1 VDAVTQITPV
11 TPEGPPAPSAD
22 LPALLLEAGLSAEQ
36 IDRLQKLGLSGE
48 RALLYARQQEWIDE
62 TTQRQITVR
71 LLGIPYYPHI
81 PDPRISPVFTQKVPI
96 DYARRF
102 GVIGLGSDEG
112 TVHLVGSCL
121 PEASLL
127 TNIANLLGCP
137 VRPALSGEDQI
148 TAAINRGYASQS
160 SGVEKV
166 IDAIPIDEGLAEAAE
181 LLSEGDL
188 LDTAKRAPVIK
199 LVNLILFEAIQ
210 HRASDVHIQPYPNKV
225 QVRFRIDGI
234 LHDFWEL
241 PKPVQD
247 EILSRIKIIGRMNIA
262 EKRLAQDGRCTVTV
276 GDRIVDLRIATLPG
290 SCGERVVL
298 RLLDK
303 SARLY
308 GLADL
313 GMSQADLDSF
323 SQLITRPYG
332 ILLVTGPT
340 GSGKSTTLYAALQ
353 YLNAKELNIITLED
367 PIEYELAGI
376 SQTQV
381 STAKG
386 MTFATGLRSV
396 LRQDPD
402 ILMIGEI
409 RDEETARMAIQ
420 SALTGHLVFS
430 TLHTNDSAGAVAR
443 LLDLGVEPY
452 LVASSLLAVVAQRLV
467 RRICPHCRQ
476 PQSLTAEQIQ
486 QLQAGRDLQG
496 QTVYEGRGC
505 RRCLATGYFERL
517 GLFEMLQVNDAIR
530 QLIQHRATTIEVKQA
545 AMAAGMRTLRQ
556 DAIGKML
563 AGATT
568 TKEVLRVTHPDE
580 V

>member
-1 VDAVTQITPV
+1 VDAVIPITAISPD
-11 TPEGPPAPSAD
+11 GPAAKPAD
-22 LPALLLEAGLSAEQ
+22 LLALLQEAGASTEQ
-36 IDRLQKLGLSGE
+36 VGQLHQHGLTGQ
-48 RALLYARQQEWIDE
+48 RALQYAQQQEWIDE
-62 TTQRQITVR
+62 TAGLRIAAR
-71 LLGIPYYPHI
+71 LLNLPLHI
-81 PDPRISPVFTQKVPI
+81 RIHSPQISPAFIQKVPI

-102 GVIGLGSDEG
+102 GVIGLAGDNGS
-112 TVHLVGSCL
+112 VHLVSAGL
-121 PEASLL
+121 PTPSLL
-127 TNIANLLGCP
+127 TNVANLLGCP
-137 VRPALSGEDQI
+137 VLPALAPQDQV
-148 TAAINRGYASQS
+148 ADAINQGYSSQS

-166 IDAIPIDEGLAEAAE
+166 IDTIPIDEGLDEAAA

-199 LVNLILFEAIQ
+199 VVNLILFEAIK
-210 HRASDVHIQPYPNKV
+210 HRASDVHIQPYPDRV
-225 QVRFRIDGI
+225 QVRFRVDGI
-234 LHDFWEL
+234 LHDFWQL
-241 PKPVQD
+241 PKPAQE

-290 SCGERVVL
+290 STGERVVL

-308 GLADL
+308 RLPDL
-313 GMSQADLDSF
+313 GMSQRELDGF

-332 ILLVTGPT
+332 IILVTGPT

-367 PIEYELAGI
+367 PIEYELEGI

-381 STAKG
+381 SAAKG
-386 MTFATGLRSV
+386 MTFATGLRHV

-402 ILMIGEI
+402 IIMVGEI

-476 PQSLTAEQIQ
+476 SRTLTAEQVQ
-486 QLQAGRDLQG
+486 QLQAGHNVRG
-496 QTVYEGRGC
+496 RSVYEGRGC
-505 RRCLATGYFERL
+505 LECLQTGFFERL
-517 GLFEMLQVNDAIR
+517 GIFEMLQVNDAIR
-530 QLIQHRATTIEVKQA
+530 QMVQRRASTIEIKQA
-545 AMAAGMRTLRQ
+545 AIAAGMRTLRQ
-556 DAIGKML
+556 DAILKML
-563 AGATT
+563 DGVTT
-568 TKEVLRVTHPDE
+568 AREVLRVTHPDE